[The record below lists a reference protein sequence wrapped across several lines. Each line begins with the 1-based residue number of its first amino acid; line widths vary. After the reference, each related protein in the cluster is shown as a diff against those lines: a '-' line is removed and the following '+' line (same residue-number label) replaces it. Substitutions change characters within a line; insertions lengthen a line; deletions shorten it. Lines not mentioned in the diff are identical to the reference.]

1 MVNFIKKY
9 WDLIGGIIAGVVI
22 STSEHFELVPMQR
35 TYSAIILVLV
45 CIGFFRL
52 IRQEVGKKRDKTF
65 VDGLVDGQKP
75 IKAIDMAEKP
85 ANAGEAIGKK
95 FLSLWRGT
103 REMREKLKTIFD
115 KFKGYMLTAALAV
128 LTIVEMCG
136 GFINQAFGGLLYIKG
151 VAVLPLVTLLAT
163 IVVGVLSNG
172 FTKEQREKI
181 KALFSTAD
189 TNALVQAEIKK
200 TIKEKTAL
208 LAQFNK
214 LLSQQ
219 EHELTN
225 LETEHKALKNSL
237 DAKREMFNMK
247 PQLASEA
254 DVQLAT
260 NEVVNCKSKITTK
273 SKEIEATEKTI
284 EELTT
289 TITALKEQI

>member
-1 MVNFIKKY
+1 
-9 WDLIGGIIAGVVI
+9 
-22 STSEHFELVPMQR
+22 
-35 TYSAIILVLV
+35 
-45 CIGFFRL
+45 
-52 IRQEVGKKRDKTF
+52 
-65 VDGLVDGQKP
+65 
-75 IKAIDMAEKP
+75 
-85 ANAGEAIGKK
+85 
-95 FLSLWRGT
+95 
-103 REMREKLKTIFD
+103 MREKMKTIFD
-115 KFKGYMLTAALAV
+115 KFKGYMLTVALAV
-128 LTIVEMCG
+128 LTVVEMCG

-214 LLSQQ
+214 MLSQQ

-225 LETEHKALKNSL
+225 LETEKKNRENTL
-237 DAKREMFNMK
+237 AAKKEMYAMT
-247 PQLASEA
+247 PQLATDA

-260 NEVVNCKSKITTK
+260 NEVLNCKSQIATK
-273 SKEIEATEKTI
+273 SKEIEATKNTI

-289 TITALKEQI
+289 AINALKEQI